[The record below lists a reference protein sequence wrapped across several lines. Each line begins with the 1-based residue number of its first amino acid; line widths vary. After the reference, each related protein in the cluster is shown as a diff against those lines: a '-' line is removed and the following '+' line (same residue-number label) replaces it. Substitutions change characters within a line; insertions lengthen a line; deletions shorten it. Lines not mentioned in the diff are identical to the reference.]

1 MTPAV
6 KLLEKN
12 KISFQIHTYDHDPN
26 ETNFG
31 DEVVRKLGLNAD
43 QVYKTLLVAVNGDM
57 KHLAVAVTPVA
68 GQLDLKKV
76 AKALGAKKVDM
87 ADPMVAQRTTGY
99 LVGGISP
106 LGQKKR
112 LPTLIDAPAQAFNAI
127 YISGG
132 KRGLDIELAAGDL
145 AAVTRLDATNG
156 GESRAG
162 FFERR
167 LQAEQQLLA
176 ALQLDLMLLMH
187 GQPVQELAGGEHR
200 QLKPQMVAQAGHFDQ
215 ILENGLF
222 HDGKKWLQ
230 GRTEG

>member
-12 KISFQIHTYDHDPN
+12 KISFQIHTYEHDPA

-31 DEVVRKLGLNAD
+31 DEVVKKLGLNPD

-76 AKALGAKKVDM
+76 AKALGAKKVEM
-87 ADPMVAQRTTGY
+87 ADPMVAQRSTGY

-112 LPTLIDAPAQAFNAI
+112 LPTIIDAPAQEFATI
-127 YISGG
+127 YVSGG
-132 KRGLDIELAAGDL
+132 KRGLDIELAASAWQRYSMPNL
-145 AAVTRLDATNG
+145 LISPVAIKHC
-156 GESRAG
+156 AG
-162 FFERR
+162 CEHPA
-167 LQAEQQLLA
+167 LSDYCQLTSPF
-176 ALQLDLMLLMH
+176 
-187 GQPVQELAGGEHR
+187 GS
-200 QLKPQMVAQAGHFDQ
+200 
-215 ILENGLF
+215 
-222 HDGKKWLQ
+222 
-230 GRTEG
+230 

>member
-12 KISFQIHTYDHDPN
+12 KISFQIHTYEHDPA

-31 DEVVRKLGLNAD
+31 DEVVKKLRLNPD

-76 AKALGAKKVDM
+76 AKALGARLM
-87 ADPMVAQRTTGY
+87 ADPMVAQRSTGY

-112 LPTLIDAPAQAFNAI
+112 LPTIIDAPAQEFATI
-127 YISGG
+127 YVSGG
-132 KRGLDIELAAGDL
+132 KRGLDIELAASDL
-145 AAVTRLDATNG
+145 AKILDAKF
-156 GESRAG
+156 ADIA
-162 FFERR
+162 RR
-167 LQAEQQLLA
+167 
-176 ALQLDLMLLMH
+176 D
-187 GQPVQELAGGEHR
+187 
-200 QLKPQMVAQAGHFDQ
+200 
-215 ILENGLF
+215 
-222 HDGKKWLQ
+222 
-230 GRTEG
+230 